1 MADFKR
7 AKEGNQEELIE
18 KIVYIN
24 RVAKVVKGGRRF
36 SFSAIVVVG
45 DGKGLVGCGLGKA
58 NQVPEAIRKGV
69 ESARKD
75 MRRVSLTEVSIPHQV
90 NGKFKSG
97 TVLLKPASDG
107 TGVIAGGAV
116 RAVLEAAGVQNILT
130 KCLGSNNPHNLVKA
144 TMDGLRRLRSVE
156 DVARLRGLA
165 VDEMV
170 A

>member
-1 MADFKR
+1 LADFKR
-7 AKEGNQEELIE
+7 AKEGNQDELIE
-18 KIVYIN
+18 KIVFIN

-45 DGKGLVGCGLGKA
+45 DGKGMVGYGLGKA

-69 ESARKD
+69 ERAKKD
-75 MRRVSLTEVSIPHQV
+75 MKKVSLTDVSIPHEI

-97 TVLLKPASDG
+97 KVMLKPASDG

-116 RAVLEAAGVQNILT
+116 RAVLEAVGVQNILT

-144 TMDGLRRLRSVE
+144 TIDGLRRLRSAE
-156 DVARLRGLA
+156 EIARLRGLK